1 MHIYK
6 IGYGSPEDSYYY
18 EFQHEKK
25 FTEVQLREIIAECI
39 TEVMPKVMPNNFGS
53 CDKKF
58 SSILLDERFEQTM
71 LKHGFIPLKYEAI
84 YYLSGWSSVLDDTD
98 YFADEETKKCIR
110 IIHKKMEG
118 KNQTKGDDNG

>member
-39 TEVMPKVMPNNFGS
+39 TEVMPNNS
-53 CDKKF
+53 HDPKF
-58 SSILLDERFEQTM
+58 YAFSTMLLDERFEQTM

-84 YYLSGWSSVLDDTD
+84 YCLSGWSSVLDDTD
-98 YFADEETKKCIR
+98 YFADEETKECIR
-110 IIHKKMEG
+110 IIHKKMNG
-118 KNQTKGDDNG
+118 KNPTKGDDNG